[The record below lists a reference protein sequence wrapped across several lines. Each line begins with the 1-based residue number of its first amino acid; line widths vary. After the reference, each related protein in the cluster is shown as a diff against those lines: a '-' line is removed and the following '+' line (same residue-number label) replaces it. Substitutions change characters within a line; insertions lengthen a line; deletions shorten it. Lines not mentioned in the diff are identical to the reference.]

1 MKKYLLLIMII
12 TFSWTN
18 EQIFVSCEGNYGEN
32 NGSLWYL
39 FEEQTYE
46 YSGNP
51 IGDVVQSI
59 YIHENN
65 LYVIVN
71 GSNNIQVFNINEDG
85 LTPLQLVDTDLSGP
99 REMIIYH
106 DFLYFTNWYTEDVKK
121 INLLTWEIEASISTP
136 GLPEDIVF
144 HDGLLYVSITMN
156 EDWSDGNK
164 VVSIDPNNDSIVNEY
179 EVGAGPGNLLV
190 HDDEIYVS
198 RTYYDENWNVF
209 YGTSRINL
217 DGTILIANYGTGG
230 ASCGGG
236 VYSYQNEVY
245 RLYDG
250 GVARLD
256 DELQIMPETR
266 IGNFNS
272 WEVYSAE
279 VIGEYIY
286 FGLSDYA
293 SPDEVAIVNN
303 EGDEVN
309 RYEVGALPGDF
320 AIWSS
325 CISNGDI
332 NDDAMINILDIVI
345 IVENIITHMTFDCHA
360 DMNSDDMLSIL
371 DIIILVDLILD

>member
-1 MKKYLLLIMII
+1 MILILTI

-18 EQIFVSCEGNYGEN
+18 EQIFVSCEGNYGGN

-39 FEEQTYE
+39 SEEQTYE

-59 YIHENN
+59 YIYENN

-71 GSNNIQVFNINEDG
+71 GSNNIQVFNINEDS
-85 LTPLQLVDTDLSGP
+85 LTPIQLIDTDLSGP
-99 REMIIYH
+99 REMIIYN

-121 INLLTWEIEASISTP
+121 VNLFTWEIEASISTP
-136 GLPEDIVF
+136 GLPEDIVL

-164 VVSIDPNNDSIVNEY
+164 VVSIDPNDDSIVDEF
-179 EVGAGPGNLLV
+179 EVGPGPGNLLV

-198 RTYYDENWNVF
+198 RTYYDEDWNTF

-217 DGTILIANYGTGG
+217 DGTILIANYGIGSG
-230 ASCGGG
+230 ACGGG
-236 VYSYQNEVY
+236 VYSYQNKVY

-250 GVARLD
+250 GIARLD
-256 DELQIMPETR
+256 NDLHIMPETR

-286 FGLSDYA
+286 FGLSDFNA
-293 SPDEVAIVNN
+293 PDEVAIVNN
-303 EGDEVN
+303 GGDEVI

-320 AIWSS
+320 AVWSS

-332 NDDAMINILDIVI
+332 NDDAIINILDIVL
-345 IVENIITHMTFDCHA
+345 IVENIITQLSFDCHA
-360 DMNSDDMLSIL
+360 DLNSDDMLNIL
-371 DIIILVDLILD
+371 DIVILVNLILD